1 MDCRPYAAVQD
12 IEKRKENS
20 PLLSYLLSDM
30 YTAGG
35 NANWDNG
42 SGKRFTPDRPNLVQ
56 LNLEG
61 KPNGVFVKGRLSRNR
76 MTYSY
81 RFFGQKNQIL
91 VWDFKGPAIRAITAY
106 PDGDTD
112 GPGLPPEIPL
122 NQDGAYVFSVASNTM
137 ADKIFGNFTI
147 HLTLRAQN

>member
-1 MDCRPYAAVQD
+1 MPPKD
-12 IEKRKENS
+12 KS
-20 PLLSYLLSDM
+20 
-30 YTAGG
+30 
-35 NANWDNG
+35 NG
-42 SGKRFTPDRPNLVQ
+42 SRYEAMHLKSTAIFCLMCILPAAMQSGTVARENRFTPDRPNLVQ

-91 VWDFKGPAIRAITAY
+91 VWDFKGPAIRAIIAY
-106 PDGDTD
+106 PDGNTD

-137 ADKIFGNFTI
+137 ADKIFGIFTI